1 MSVTVG
7 VVLLLF
13 SLEGEVY
20 LLPYCENISSSPLT

>member
-7 VVLLLF
+7 VVLLF
-13 SLEGEVY
+13 SLEGEVC